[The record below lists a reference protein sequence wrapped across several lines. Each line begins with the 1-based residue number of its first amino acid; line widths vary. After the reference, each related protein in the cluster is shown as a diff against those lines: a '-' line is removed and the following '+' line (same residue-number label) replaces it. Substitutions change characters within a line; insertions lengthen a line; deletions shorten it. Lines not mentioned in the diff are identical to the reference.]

1 MKYLA
6 ECLTDCMCQINGS
19 DCCFTLVV
27 LTTIIVIVVII
38 WGTFCTDSGSVSG
51 ESQRAQEE
59 SGGLC

>member
-51 ESQRAQEE
+51 ESQRA
-59 SGGLC
+59 